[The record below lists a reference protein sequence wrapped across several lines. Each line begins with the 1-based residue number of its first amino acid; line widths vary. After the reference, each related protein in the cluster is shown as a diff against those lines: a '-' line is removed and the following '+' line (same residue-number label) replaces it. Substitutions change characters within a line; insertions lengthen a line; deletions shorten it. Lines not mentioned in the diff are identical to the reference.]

1 MNWDNLQRVL
11 EEYSAFLDTTAKGN
25 IPSEWRL
32 KSSISFDLE
41 VGNNLYEITFRA
53 PEYWKYANYGRRPG
67 KMPPV
72 SEIEKWVIRRRIS
85 PRATANGKVPSTTSL
100 AYLIARKIGRDGV
113 KGSDFL
119 NKTLSDSSQQ
129 WEERITAAIVEDI
142 SGQLEEWMSPTNEY
156 IHL

>member
-1 MNWDNLQRVL
+1 MEWNNLQRVM

-41 VGNNLYEITFRA
+41 VGNNLYEVTFRA
-53 PEYWKYANYGRRPG
+53 PDYWKYANYGRRPG

-72 SEIEKWVIRRRIS
+72 SEIEKWVIRRRIA
-85 PRATANGKVPSTTSL
+85 PRATASGKVPSTTSL

-113 KGSDFL
+113 KGVGFL
-119 NKTLSDSSQQ
+119 GKTLSTDEIR
-129 WEERITAAIVEDI
+129 WEEKITDAIAADI
-142 SGQLEEWMSPTNEY
+142 STQLTEWMSPVNEF
-156 IHL
+156 IQI

>member
-1 MNWDNLQRVL
+1 MNWNNLQRVL

-25 IPSEWRL
+25 IPSDWRL

-72 SEIEKWVIRRRIS
+72 SEIEKWVIRRRIA

-100 AYLIARKIGRDGV
+100 AYLIARKIGRAGV
-113 KGSDFL
+113 KGNDFL
-119 NKTLSDSSQQ
+119 DKTLATDEQR
-129 WEERITAAIVEDI
+129 WEEKITDAIVSDI
-142 SGQLEEWMSPTNEY
+142 STQLTEWLSPTTEY
-156 IHL
+156 INI